1 MSTDN
6 SELTQLQAAIMALE
20 GQRSVLGDDTI
31 ETLLGPLRERL
42 AALTAQAQPDQQ
54 RKLTTVLF
62 ADVSGFT
69 AMSEMMDAEVI
80 AGVMNDLWALV
91 DGAIISHGGRI
102 DKHIGDAVMAM
113 WGAEGIRED
122 DPEQAVRAALA
133 MQEALDTFCQSH
145 NIPMAMRIGIN
156 TGPVLLG
163 QVGTT
168 GEYTAL
174 GDTVNLASRLE
185 SAAPVGQVLISHD
198 TYRHIRGVF
207 SVTAQ
212 APLVIKGK
220 TDPVQTYVVR
230 QAKPRAFRLTTRGVE
245 GIETQMIGRDREFGL
260 LQLAFVNAVET
271 AETQALHVIGDAG
284 VGKSRLLYEFSNWL
298 ELRPEEI
305 YYFKGR
311 ATPNTQNVP
320 YSLFRNLFAYR
331 FDILDSDSA
340 AVAMEK
346 FRAGT
351 VEILPP
357 EQADI
362 VGHWLGFDFSA
373 SEAVTNLL
381 GSLDFGTVARAH
393 LVRYFRTLASA
404 EPLVIFLED
413 IHWADDQ
420 SLELA
425 THLIT
430 AIDQAH
436 LLLLTLSRPSLF
448 ERHPS
453 WGEGLSS
460 LQRISL
466 RPLTRRSSQALVDE
480 ILRRAQNVPDPL
492 RDLVVDTAEGNPFYL
507 EELIKML
514 IEQGVIERGGAEEQG
529 SEVDALSSTPL
540 LPGAPTPPPPS
551 HAPEEVWQVRT
562 DRLATLEIP
571 HTLTGLLQARM
582 DGLPP
587 AEREA
592 LQRAA
597 VVGRLFWDDAVAEL
611 SPVRRADLSAA
622 LESIRSRELIFRHER
637 SAFARTQEYVFKHA
651 LLRDVVYE
659 TVLIKYRAEFHRRVA
674 RWLEVNAGERIGEY
688 LGLIAEHFAQ
698 AGEYDRAAEYE
709 YRAGE
714 QALRTSAFHAARTA
728 FERGLALRERSGTPP
743 AGSLP
748 YHLKLG
754 DVCVRLSDFQ
764 LAESEL
770 THALSLARADND
782 IEAQAEALGILATV
796 VRSVGRVDEVD
807 ALMEE
812 ALPLAR
818 QAGGLTLTRVLT
830 GLASHEWQSGHLDAA
845 EEHANEARSLAHQI
859 GHISQEI
866 EATISLG
873 VIAGLRGDF
882 DSSIR
887 HFEDSIILSRQNGDR
902 YREALSEANLGAT
915 KQYARDFAGA
925 IIHYR
930 ASFELC
936 RELGAVERMAIVAHN
951 LADVYAAMDQL
962 EEAHHFVREC
972 LRLSRQVGA
981 VPLQL
986 AALVPLADIMVKEGS
1001 MGRALELIGLCRNH
1015 PSTPQQK
1022 QTGIEQALGTIHL
1035 DEAQIASGLAAGAT
1049 LDLDTVVQAILDGK
1063 W

>member
-1 MSTDN
+1 M
-6 SELTQLQAAIMALE
+6 QLRAAITALE
-20 GQRSVLGDDTI
+20 GQRSLLGDDVVDVV
-31 ETLLGPLRERL
+31 LGPIREKL
-42 AALTAQAQPDQQ
+42 AALEAQDQPAQQ
-54 RKLTTVLF
+54 RKLATVLF

-69 AMSEMMDAEVI
+69 ALTETMDAEVV
-80 AGVMNDLWALV
+80 AGIMNDLWALV
-91 DGAIISHGGRI
+91 DEAIVDHGGRI
-102 DKHIGDAVMAM
+102 DKHIGDAVMAL

-145 NIPMAMRIGIN
+145 NIPMALRIGVN

-168 GEYTAL
+168 GEFTAL

-185 SAAPVGQVLISHD
+185 SAAPVGKVLISHD
-198 TYRHIRGVF
+198 TYRHIRGIF

-212 APLVIKGK
+212 APLPVKGK
-220 TDPVQTYVVR
+220 AEPVQTYVVR
-230 QAKPRAFRLTTRGVE
+230 RAKPRAFRLTTRGVE
-245 GIETQMIGRDREFGL
+245 GIETRMIGRDHEFGL
-260 LQLAFVNAVET
+260 LQRAFVNAVET

-298 ELRPEEI
+298 ELRPEQI

-311 ATPNTQNVP
+311 ATPNTQNLP

-346 FRAGT
+346 FRTGT
-351 VEILPP
+351 VDVLPP
-357 EQADI
+357 DQADI

-373 SEAVTNLL
+373 SEAVANLL

-393 LVRYFRTLASA
+393 LVRYFRTLAAA
-404 EPLVIFLED
+404 EPVVIFLED
-413 IHWADDQ
+413 IHWADEP

-425 THLIT
+425 MHLIT
-430 AIDQAH
+430 AIAQAH
-436 LLLLTLSRPSLF
+436 LLLLSLSRPNLF

-453 WGEGLSS
+453 WGDGLLS
-460 LQRISL
+460 LRRISL
-466 RPLTRRSSQALVDE
+466 KPLTRRSSQALVDE
-480 ILRRAQNVPDPL
+480 ILRQAQNVPDPL
-492 RDLVVDTAEGNPFYL
+492 RDLVVNTAEGNPFYL

-514 IEQGVIERGGAEEQG
+514 IEQGVIERGAAEEQKD
-529 SEVDALSSTPL
+529 EVDPL
-540 LPGAPTPPPPS
+540 PFDPLHPGTTAPPPPS

-562 DRLATLEIP
+562 DRLAALEVP
-571 HTLTGLLQARM
+571 PTLTGLLQARM

-611 SPVRRADLSAA
+611 SPVRRAELSAT
-622 LESIRSRELIFRHER
+622 LESIRNRELIFRHER
-637 SAFARTQEYVFKHA
+637 SSFARTEEYAFKHA

-659 TVLIKYRAEFHRRVA
+659 TVLIRYRAEFHRRVA
-674 RWLEVNAGERIGEY
+674 RWLEVTAGERIGEY

-698 AGEYDRAAEYE
+698 AGEYERAAEYE

-714 QALRTSAFHAARTA
+714 QALRTSAFRAARTA
-728 FERGLALRERSGTPP
+728 FERGLALRERSGAPA

-748 YHLKLG
+748 YHLRLG
-754 DVCVRLSDFQ
+754 DVCVRMSDFQ
-764 LAESEL
+764 AAEREL
-770 THALSLARADND
+770 THALSLARANNN
-782 IEAQAEALGILATV
+782 IEAQAEALGMMATV
-796 VRSVGRVDEVD
+796 VRSVGRIDEAD

-818 QAGGLTLTRVLT
+818 QAGGLTLVRVLS
-830 GLASHEWQSGHLDAA
+830 GSASHKWQGGHLDAA

-859 GHISQEI
+859 GHISLET

-873 VIAGLRGDF
+873 IIAGLRGDF

-887 HFEDSIILSRQNGDR
+887 HFEDSITLARQNGDR
-902 YREALSEANLGAT
+902 YREALSESNLGTT
-915 KQYARDFAGA
+915 KQYALDFTGA
-925 IIHYR
+925 IVHYR

-936 RELGAVERMAIVAHN
+936 RELGVVERMAIVAHN
-951 LADVYAAMDQL
+951 LADAYSALDQL
-962 EEAHHFVREC
+962 DEAHHFVREC
-972 LRLSRQVGA
+972 LSLARQVGA
-981 VPLQL
+981 LPLQL
-986 AALVPLADIMVKEGS
+986 AALVPLADIMIKEGNV
-1001 MGRALELIGLCRNH
+1001 GRALELIGLCRTH

-1022 QTGIEQALGTIHL
+1022 QIGINQVLAEIHL
-1035 DEAQIASGLAAGAT
+1035 DEAQVASGLATGAT
-1049 LDLDTVVQAILDGK
+1049 LDLDTVVQEILDGN